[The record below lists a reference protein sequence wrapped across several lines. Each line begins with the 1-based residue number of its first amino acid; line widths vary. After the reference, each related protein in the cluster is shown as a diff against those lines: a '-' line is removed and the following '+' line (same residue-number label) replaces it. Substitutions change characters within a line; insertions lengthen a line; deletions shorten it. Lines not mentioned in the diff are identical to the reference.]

1 MLARE
6 NENFRAPGENRTRDP
21 PNTTSYVLTT
31 EPPVWIF
38 VQNYASL
45 RRCCLRVWMAWG
57 VLNAGK
63 WHSESTNFQFFFGG
77 GGAHPQT
84 PLVKLVQITHVKS
97 WIHPCKF
104 WEKYSLP
111 RAIIGLLR
119 LLTSHNIHFWSSI
132 ENFPLPVIH
141 RVLKFLYLSFAQGI
155 WWKLRNISQWRIILG
170 CSKWTDCKL

>member
-1 MLARE
+1 MPFWGDA
-6 NENFRAPGENRTRDP
+6 
-21 PNTTSYVLTT
+21 V
-31 EPPVWIF
+31 
-38 VQNYASL
+38 YASEWL
-45 RRCCLRVWMAWG
+45 G
-57 VLNAGK
+57 VLWMQENGILRALIF
-63 WHSESTNFQFFFGG
+63 NFF

-97 WIHPCKF
+97 WIHPCEF
-104 WEKYSLP
+104 WEKYSSP
-111 RAIIGLLR
+111 RAIIRLLR

-170 CSKWTDCKL
+170 CSKWTDCKLQLLLKNIYVLSSLVLLNLVPSGTGEHQSIGTFSCW